1 MIQKYLD
8 FAEEEEEGILDL
20 LESQCFSE
28 AGKVIIGIRC
38 AAHTLQL
45 AIEDA
50 LKKVLLIEI
59 TNIARRVWVKLR
71 TTNIRLL
78 LKDLKLPMPK
88 LDFQTRY
95 PCFLLLD
102 TAF

>member
-28 AGKVIIGIRC
+28 ARKVIIDIRC

-45 AIEDA
+45 AIEYA

-59 TNIARRVWVKLR
+59 INIARRVCVKLR